1 MHAAHT
7 FIMVQI
13 SSIQYKLYV
22 YIALRC
28 PTKWCVAFIYSL
40 MLASWDVTKKV
51 RTTQKIFPPLTLY
64 NNAIKLCAQVYATV
78 RSHEI
83 MSQCSCQ
90 MVLTDA
96 TVHMKQFI
104 FMTTG

>member
-1 MHAAHT
+1 MSYK
-7 FIMVQI
+7 MVC
-13 SSIQYKLYV
+13 SLYILS
-22 YIALRC
+22 YACQLKKYALH
-28 PTKWCVAFIYSL
+28 K
-40 MLASWDVTKKV
+40 
-51 RTTQKIFPPLTLY
+51 KIFPPLTLY